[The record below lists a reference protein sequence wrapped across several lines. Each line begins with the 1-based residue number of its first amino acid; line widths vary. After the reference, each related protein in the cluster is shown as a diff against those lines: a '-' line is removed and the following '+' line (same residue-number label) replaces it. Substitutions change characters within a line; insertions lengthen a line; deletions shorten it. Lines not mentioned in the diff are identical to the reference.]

1 MTQTEQ
7 TVSAMP
13 ETDPAPHVN
22 RDDESDKSSD
32 HGDSDD
38 DDFDELDDLVKNLR
52 IWTTRTKNERNAF
65 RDRNQVLEDEIVEL
79 RERNAEHEE
88 SSRRLR
94 AQLDQAEVQLQ
105 TSETIMER
113 LSQQVAETEERVRA
127 SENDLE
133 NARAE
138 LDRTR
143 RNNLL
148 WPITDAVKF
157 QSVQHNF
164 GPHIAEAL
172 SSLPAD
178 PVYCR
183 RYHMTSSTPAQGP
196 DRRAYRHPEFEPA
209 HGSGLFVIL
218 RDRVAWLRI
227 WLQEQH

>member
-1 MTQTEQ
+1 MTHTDQENTAA
-7 TVSAMP
+7 SATP
-13 ETDPAPHVN
+13 GTDPGPVN
-22 RDDESDKSSD
+22 RDDESDSGRD

-38 DDFDELDDLVKNLR
+38 DAIDELDDILKNLKIR
-52 IWTTRTKNERNAF
+52 MTSTKNERNAF
-65 RDRNQVLEDEIVEL
+65 RDRNQVLEDGIVEL

-94 AQLDQAEVQLQ
+94 AQLDRAEVQLQ
-105 TSETIMER
+105 TSETTMER
-113 LSQQVAETEERVRA
+113 LSQQVSETEERVRA

-133 NARAE
+133 DVRLE
-138 LDRTR
+138 LA
-143 RNNLL
+143 RNNRL
-148 WPITDAVKF
+148 WPVTDAVKF
-157 QSVQHNF
+157 QSVQRNF

-209 HGSGLFVIL
+209 QGPGLFVML
-218 RDRVAWLRI
+218 RDKVAWLRI

>member
-1 MTQTEQ
+1 MTQTDQEN
-7 TVSAMP
+7 ALP
-13 ETDPAPHVN
+13 ETDPATHVN
-22 RDDESDKSSD
+22 RDDESDSSSD

-38 DDFDELDDLVKNLR
+38 DDFDELDSLLKNLR

-65 RDRNQVLEDEIVEL
+65 RDRNQALEDEIVEL
-79 RERNAEHEE
+79 RERNAEHKE

-105 TSETIMER
+105 TSETTMER
-113 LSQQVAETEERVRA
+113 MSRQVAETEERVRA

-133 NARAE
+133 DARNKLRRA
-138 LDRTR
+138 R
-143 RNNLL
+143 RNNL
-148 WPITDAVKF
+148 DAVKF
-157 QSVQHNF
+157 RSVQHNF

-178 PVYCR
+178 RVYCR

-196 DRRAYRHPEFEPA
+196 DRRAHRHPEFEPA
-209 HGSGLFVIL
+209 HGSGLFIML
-218 RDRVAWLRI
+218 GDRVAWLRI